1 MLLAFAPGGV
11 TMKDIVKVRR
21 LRPYEKVKLRRLKGQ
36 RRNAV
41 NSRNARII
49 MLAVGQ
55 RRNRIIAEMIGC
67 SVQWVRQ
74 IIHRFN
80 DDGIDGIT
88 WLPWFQVRS
97 ARVFTIDIC
106 EQIAEIALSSPIA
119 LIGMS
124 QWSLAKLR
132 QYLIE
137 QKIIAHI
144 SIRWLAEIL
153 HRYKVRLRRTKTW
166 KESTD
171 PLFVRKYRAI
181 RRLYQQ
187 RPVQGR
193 RLCIDEFGP
202 LHLLPRHGHCRK
214 GPGQHVRR
222 IRANYDRTKDVRHFL
237 AYYDLETDR
246 LYGRFTKSKTGKVFL
261 SFLRWVRSRYPRTQM
276 LHLVMDNYGTHIMA
290 TVLAWAQSHN
300 VRIYLTPTN
309 GSWLNRIESQFTA
322 LKKFA
327 MKPSDYRDHEEQQAA
342 IESYLTWRNR
352 ARDLSITAWNQ
363 YKRQTSKAA

>member
-1 MLLAFAPGGV
+1 
-11 TMKDIVKVRR
+11 MKDTIRVRP
-21 LRPYEKVKLRRLKGQ
+21 LRPYEKIKLRRLKRQ

-49 MLAVGQ
+49 MLSSGHMSNAA
-55 RRNRIIAEMIGC
+55 IAAMVDC
-67 SVQWVRQ
+67 TATWVRQ

-80 DDGIDGIT
+80 DDGIDGICYY
-88 WLPWFQVRS
+88 PWFQGRS
-97 ARVFTIDIC
+97 PRVFTSDIC
-106 EQIAEIALSSPIA
+106 EEIAAVALSSPIA
-119 LIGMS
+119 LIGMT

-137 QKIIAHI
+137 QKVIAHI
-144 SIRWLAEIL
+144 SIRWLGEIL

-171 PLFVRKYRAI
+171 PLFVQKFRAI
-181 RRLYQQ
+181 RRLYRQ
-187 RPVQGR
+187 RPANGR

-214 GPGQHVRR
+214 GPGQPVHR
-222 IRANYDRTKDVRHFL
+222 IRANYNRSKDIRHFL

-246 LYGRFTKSKTGKVFL
+246 LYGRFTERKTGKVFL
-261 SFLRWVRSRYPRTQM
+261 SFLKWVRSRYAKTQV
-276 LHLVMDNYGTHIMA
+276 LHMVMDNYGTHTMA
-290 TVLAWAQSHN
+290 SVLAWAKSHN
-300 VRIYLTPTN
+300 VRVYLTPTN
-309 GSWLNRIESQFTA
+309 GSWLNRIECQFTA

-327 MKPSDYRDHEEQQAA
+327 MKPSDYHDHEEQQAA

-363 YKRQTSKAA
+363 YKRENSKAA